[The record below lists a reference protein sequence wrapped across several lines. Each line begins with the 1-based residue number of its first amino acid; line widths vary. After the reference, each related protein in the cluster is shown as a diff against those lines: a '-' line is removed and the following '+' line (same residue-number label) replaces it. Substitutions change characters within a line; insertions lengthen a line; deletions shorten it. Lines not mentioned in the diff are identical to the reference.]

1 MTSQTTHTILRTKPD
16 AAYDYLT
23 RPALWHEW
31 HHSSLGTEPH

>member
-1 MTSQTTHTILRTKPD
+1 MTSQTTHTILRTTPD